1 MQLLPQTKVTEQK
14 KDEREA
20 EVFRRLR
27 VQKAK
32 VEGEREI
39 HEIASNLDPEKKKIL
54 KEFDDFKDGI
64 EKRKSKLLGEILVLE
79 RRRDT
84 AMEPFYELKFQA
96 LEAMDRAK
104 AWEDKVKSAARKIN
118 ETRVA
123 VTNLQVKLDEK
134 EKFLANKE
142 QVIGN
147 AEIVAIE
154 REAALVSAE
163 KDLETRKANFE
174 ELTARVA
181 AEQETK
187 DRDLKA
193 REASVEAK
201 LDSVEKRENDLE
213 DEKKHLESQRQT
225 LALAFEE
232 ARKKG
237 VL

>member
-27 VQKAK
+27 VQRAQAA
-32 VEGEREI
+32 GEKEI
-39 HEIASNLDPEKKKIL
+39 HEITSSLDPEKKKIL
-54 KEFDDFKDGI
+54 KEFNDFKDGI
-64 EKRKSKLLGEILVLE
+64 EKRKSKLLGEILALE
-79 RRRDT
+79 QRRDT

-142 QVIGN
+142 QMIGN

-163 KDLETRKANFE
+163 KDLKTRKENFE
-174 ELTARVA
+174 ELAARITT
-181 AEQETK
+181 EQETK
-187 DRDLKA
+187 DRELKA
-193 REASVEAK
+193 REASIEAK

-213 DEKKHLESQRQT
+213 NEKKHLESQRQS